1 MSRLLDLSIGIT
13 RSWASTYTRGLP
25 HHLRAERRE
34 EIDSDLWD
42 HKRLADLERE
52 PANGTAVQIL
62 ARAALGIPA
71 DLLWRIEAGSSTQ
84 TTRRISVNDTLFMR
98 IGLLAA
104 MLPLAILALAGM
116 TFMLGNGDWE
126 NSTEHWIWRGA
137 FVAAPVIGGFGLWL
151 CATQPRL
158 GMALAL
164 VGVGSAAF
172 LMPWLAFITVPI
184 ALVIIGFAI
193 KRSGLTIWPFRPSTT
208 GPTGTA

>member
-13 RSWASTYTRGLP
+13 RSWASTYTSGLP
-25 HHLRAERRE
+25 EDTRAERRE

-62 ARAALGIPA
+62 ARVALGIPA

-84 TTRRISVNDTLFMR
+84 TIGRTSVNDTLFMR

-172 LMPWLAFITVPI
+172 LMPWTAFVTVPFGLAII
-184 ALVIIGFAI
+184 AFAI
-193 KRSGLTIWPFRPSTT
+193 KRSGISVWPFRGARPSAT
-208 GPTGTA
+208 GSA